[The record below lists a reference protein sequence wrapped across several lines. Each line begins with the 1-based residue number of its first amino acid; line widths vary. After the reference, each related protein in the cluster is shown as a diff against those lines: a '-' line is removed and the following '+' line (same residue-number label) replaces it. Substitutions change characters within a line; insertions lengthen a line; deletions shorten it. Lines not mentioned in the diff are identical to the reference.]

1 MVIKEQWTG
10 LSTITRKEV
19 SRIFRIWIQ
28 TVLPSGITM
37 SLYFVIFGSFL
48 GERIGQ
54 IQNIS
59 YLDFIA
65 PGLIIMSVLN
75 NSYYNVVSSFF
86 SAKFSKSVEELL
98 ISPLS
103 PSMIIL
109 GYVSG
114 GMARGLIVGTIVTII
129 SMYFTTLSIYSGW
142 IIVSTIILTSLLFSI
157 AGFINALFS
166 KKFDDVSIVP
176 TFVLTP
182 LIYLGG
188 IFYSIESLS
197 PFWQTLSKF
206 NPILYI
212 INTFRYGF
220 FGISDIPVIESLVS
234 ILIAT
239 IILWFIAHQLLKR
252 GFGTNL

>member
-1 MVIKEQWTG
+1 MIKEQYIG
-10 LSTITRKEV
+10 LSTIARKEV

-28 TVLPSGITM
+28 TLLPSAITM
-37 SLYFVIFGSFL
+37 TLYFVIFGSFL
-48 GERIGQ
+48 GSRIGQ
-54 IQNIS
+54 IQDIS

-109 GYVSG
+109 GYVMG
-114 GMARGLIVGTIVTII
+114 GMARGLLTGLIVTII
-129 SMYFTTLSIYSGW
+129 SMWFTTLSIYSLW
-142 IIVSTIILTSLLFSI
+142 VVISTIFLTSLLFSI

-176 TFVLTP
+176 TFILTP

-220 FGISDIPVIESLVS
+220 FGISDIPVFESLIS
-234 ILIAT
+234 IVIA
-239 IILWFIAHQLLKR
+239 IFILWSTAHYLLRK

>member
-1 MVIKEQWTG
+1 MIKEQWTG
-10 LSTITRKEV
+10 LITITRKEV

-28 TVLPSGITM
+28 TLLPSVMTI
-37 SLYFVIFGSFL
+37 SLYFVVFGSFL
-48 GERIGQ
+48 GSRIGQ

-65 PGLIIMSVLN
+65 PGLIIMAVLN

-86 SAKFSKSVEELL
+86 SAKFGKNIEELL

-114 GMARGLIVGTIVTII
+114 GMARGLITGILVTGV
-129 SMYFTTLSIYSGW
+129 SMFFTTLSIYNLW
-142 IIVSTIILTSLLFSI
+142 IVMATIILTSLLFSI

-176 TFVLTP
+176 TFILTP

-197 PFWQTLSKF
+197 PFWQSVSKF

-212 INTFRYGF
+212 INTFRFGF
-220 FGISDIPVIESLVS
+220 FGISDIPVMESL
-234 ILIAT
+234 IAITIAT
-239 IILWFIAHQLLKR
+239 LFLWIFAHQLLRR
-252 GFGTNL
+252 GYGTNL

>member
-1 MVIKEQWTG
+1 MIQEQYIG
-10 LSTITRKEV
+10 LSTIARKEV

-28 TVLPSGITM
+28 TLLPSAITM
-37 SLYFVIFGSFL
+37 TLYFVIFGSFL
-48 GERIGQ
+48 GDRIGQ

-109 GYVSG
+109 GYVMG
-114 GMARGLIVGTIVTII
+114 GMARGLLTGFIVTLI
-129 SMYFTTLSIYSGW
+129 SMWFTTLSIYSLW
-142 IIVSTIILTSLLFSI
+142 IVVSTIILTSLLFSI

-176 TFVLTP
+176 TFILTP

-188 IFYSIESLS
+188 IFIRSKVSVRFGKLS
-197 PFWQTLSKF
+197 QNLIPF
-206 NPILYI
+206 YI
-212 INTFRYGF
+212 SSTRFAM
-220 FGISDIPVIESLVS
+220 DSLV
-234 ILIAT
+234 LAT
-239 IILWFIAHQLLKR
+239 FLF
-252 GFGTNL
+252 

>member
-1 MVIKEQWTG
+1 MLKEQWIG
-10 LSTITRKEV
+10 LTTIARKEV

-28 TVLPSGITM
+28 TLLPSVITI

-48 GERIGQ
+48 GDRIGH
-54 IQNIS
+54 IQNIA

-65 PGLIIMSVLN
+65 PGLILMAVLN

-86 SAKFSKSVEELL
+86 SAKFGKNIEELL

-103 PSMIIL
+103 PSMIVL
-109 GYVSG
+109 GYVLG
-114 GMARGLIVGTIVTII
+114 GMSRGLITGILVTMI
-129 SMYFTTLSIYSGW
+129 SMFFTSLSIYKLW
-142 IIVSTIILTSLLFSI
+142 VVVSTIILTSLVFSI
-157 AGFINALFS
+157 AGFINALLS

-188 IFYSIESLS
+188 IFYSIDSLS
-197 PFWQTLSKF
+197 PFWQAVSKF

-212 INTFRYGF
+212 INTFRFGF
-220 FGISDIPVIESLVS
+220 FGISDIPVMESLFALS
-234 ILIAT
+234 LIT
-239 IILWFIAHQLLKR
+239 IVLWVIAHQMLRR
-252 GFGTNL
+252 GYGTNL

>member
-1 MVIKEQWTG
+1 MIKEQWIG
-10 LSTITRKEV
+10 LITIGRKEV

-28 TVLPSGITM
+28 TLLPSVITIT
-37 SLYFVIFGSFL
+37 LYFVIFGSFL

-65 PGLIIMSVLN
+65 PGLILMAVLN

-86 SAKFSKSVEELL
+86 SAKFGKNVEELL

-114 GMARGLIVGTIVTII
+114 GMARGLITGILVTGI
-129 SMYFTTLSIYSGW
+129 SMFFTTLSIYKLW
-142 IIVSTIILTSLLFSI
+142 VVIATLILTSLVFSI

-166 KKFDDVSIVP
+166 RKFDDVTIVP
-176 TFVLTP
+176 TFILTP

-188 IFYSIESLS
+188 IFYSIDSLS
-197 PFWQTLSKF
+197 PFWQTVSKF

-212 INTFRYGF
+212 INTFRFGF
-220 FGISDIPVIESLVS
+220 FGISDIPVMESLGALTV
-234 ILIAT
+234 AT
-239 IILWFIAHQLLKR
+239 IILWVTAHQMLRR
-252 GFGTNL
+252 GYGTNL